1 MFCKQLLDYQNLGA
15 GSQNRESKIM
25 IVTISVLYLYLAY
38 SFTMNNLRNR
48 KKVSAH
54 MQMLDPNQDNIM
66 RESFTLKR
74 QMIK

>member
-1 MFCKQLLDYQNLGA
+1 
-15 GSQNRESKIM
+15 
-25 IVTISVLYLYLAY
+25 
-38 SFTMNNLRNR
+38 MNNLRNR